1 MLEKKKM
8 KFVDF
13 KVDAVKQLAPE
24 HFGFDVHLIYPDGTF
39 MIQEKRGYETAEKAQ
54 TDRDETVGRLYAGK
68 YTVYDNVTI
77 EEFMTYWLEEVM
89 KIRIT
94 ACSYE
99 SYSNI
104 VNNHIIPFFEEKNLL
119 LVNNIKM
126 AHVQQLYNEKAN
138 YSHAVARLVKTV
150 MNTSMEYAQTNNII
164 SGNPAKGVNLP
175 KSMEMKSDFHTRS
188 IDVSKTL
195 TLEQIKRLL
204 DKSRDTP
211 IHMQILFAVLMGLRR
226 GEINGLK
233 YSDIDYMN
241 QTLTIRR
248 QLGKAPNTAPKDFQ
262 PKTFTKQEIRLKTD
276 SSYRTLPIPDYV
288 FEEILKE
295 RKKYEANRKRRIN
308 DKNNPFYDGDY
319 ICCSTYGRPRSK
331 TFHFKHYKKL
341 LQENGLPDIR
351 WHDLRSTFC
360 TLLIKHN
367 YSPKAISKLMGHA
380 KEIITLDVYGDN
392 AQIIADGVEE
402 IKPFMDQVMPKEI
415 DLHEY
420 LCDTEVNMAIAIGAE
435 G

>member
-1 MLEKKKM
+1 MLEKKKLRL
-8 KFVDF
+8 VDF
-13 KVDAVKQLAPE
+13 KVDAVKQLATD

-39 MIQEKRGYETAEKAQ
+39 MIQEKRGYETASEAQ
-54 TDRDETVGRLYAGK
+54 TKRDETVGLLYAGK
-68 YTVYDNVTI
+68 YTVYDDVTV
-77 EEFMTYWLEEVM
+77 EEFMTYWLEDVM
-89 KIRIT
+89 KIKIT
-94 ACSYE
+94 ACSYDA
-99 SYSNI
+99 YANI
-104 VNNHIIPFFEEKNLL
+104 VNNHILPFFRAKNLRL
-119 LVNNIKM
+119 INNIKM

-150 MNTSMEYAQTNNII
+150 MNTSMEYARTNNII
-164 SGNPAKGVNLP
+164 SRNPAKGVNLP
-175 KSMEMKSDFHTRS
+175 KSMEIKKGFRTRS
-188 IDVSKTL
+188 IDASKTL
-195 TLEQIKRLL
+195 TLEQIKVLL

-233 YSDIDYMN
+233 YSDVDYMN
-241 QTLTIRR
+241 QTLTVRR
-248 QLGKAPNTAPKDFQ
+248 QLGKAPNTVREDFQ
-262 PKTFTKQEIRLKTD
+262 AKTFTKQEIRLKTD

-319 ICCSTYGRPRSK
+319 ICCSTYGKPRSK
-331 TFHFKHYKKL
+331 VFHFKYYKKL
-341 LQENGLPDIR
+341 LQENNLPDIR

-360 TLLIKHN
+360 TLLIKNN

-380 KEIITLDVYGDN
+380 KEIITLDIYGDN

-402 IKPFMDQVMPKEI
+402 IQPFMNEVMPKKI

-420 LCDTEVNMAIAIGAE
+420 LCDTEVNMDMLIGA
-435 G
+435 